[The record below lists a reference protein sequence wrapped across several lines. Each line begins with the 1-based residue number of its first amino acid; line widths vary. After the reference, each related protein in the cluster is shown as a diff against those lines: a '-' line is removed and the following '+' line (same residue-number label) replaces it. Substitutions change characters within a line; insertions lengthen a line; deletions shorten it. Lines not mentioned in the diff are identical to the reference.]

1 MKSST
6 IKQTILIL
14 FLLSL
19 IVSLAKNILDY
30 YKKNEFFSQFEQTIQ
45 KLEKENKEIA
55 DEIEKNRLQFSYEE
69 VLRNKMNMTKPG
81 EYVILLPPQK
91 PSNITPTP
99 TVSTG
104 QQWLHLYLQE

>member
-19 IVSLAKNILDY
+19 IVSLVKNILDY
-30 YKKNEFFSQFEQTIQ
+30 YKKNEFFSQFEQTIRT
-45 KLEKENKEIA
+45 LEKENKEIS

-81 EYVILLPPQK
+81 EYVILLPPEK
-91 PSNITPTP
+91 PSEVTPTP
-99 TVSTG
+99 TIST
-104 QQWLHLYLQE
+104 QRQWLNLYLQQ

>member
-6 IKQTILIL
+6 IKQSLLIL

-69 VLRNKMNMTKPG
+69 VLRNKMNVTKPG
-81 EYVILLPPQK
+81 EYVILLPPK
-91 PSNITPTP
+91 GPSTVTPTP
-99 TVSTG
+99 TMSNRR
-104 QQWLHLYLQE
+104 QWLNLYLHE